1 MASNL
6 IVGSV
11 AVADSAQQP
20 TITLNGNDGN
30 VTLGG
35 GGHDGDLLMLNSA
48 GNITVGINA
57 QLGAVHLG
65 GAGQD
70 GDLLLRSSGN
80 QNTVRLDGGS
90 AGGYFGGG
98 GLAGRVQVTDAT
110 GAATIIL
117 DGATA
122 EVRIRDWRLSVPD
135 YVFAPGYRLREL
147 AEVREYIE
155 RHHHL
160 PEVPSA
166 AQIMSDGVDL
176 PRLCMTLLQKIEEL
190 TLYAMKQ
197 EARVA
202 ALEARVGALEGRA

>member
-11 AVADSAQQP
+11 AVADASQQP
-20 TITLNGNDGN
+20 TITLNGSDGN

-98 GLAGRVQVTDAT
+98 GLAGRVHVTDAA
-110 GAATIIL
+110 GAASIIL

-147 AEVREYIE
+147 AEVRAYVEQ
-155 RHHHL
+155 HQHL

-166 AQIMSDGVDL
+166 AQIAADGVDL

-190 TLYAMKQ
+190 TLYAMRQQ
-197 EARVA
+197 ERLD